1 MSKLFLSIGAPSGN
15 WVRHSLP
22 WLTLLAMVMGLARDE
37 DIAGSETLRD

>member
-22 WLTLLAMVMGLARDE
+22 WLTLLAMAMGLVRDE
-37 DIAGSETLRD
+37 DIPGVDASRD